1 MRKNPGEPGFEWY
14 VAWRYLERE
23 KESRA
28 WIITVIVGIVIM
40 VGGAVLLF
48 LPQLLHSSKLHDTFA
63 TRGDQRRI
71 LQLIGIIAAFVG
83 FTVAY
88 VGVLVHRFSIFT
100 TISMFGVFLG
110 VAAPIIVLSVMSGF
124 ETDLKAKILAQHAH
138 IVVTAPEKAWQ
149 GWEAD
154 LGKIRGEPGVK
165 AATPYLESEVLVQA
179 QTNNQGVEFRGID
192 PNSMGP
198 VTDLARQM
206 EVGELENLAHPDAIK
221 PSFPIVDGDND
232 KEKEKDR
239 PRPVKDEDQPKKPPA
254 RRIPGIVIGS
264 VLAQN
269 LRVYPGDD
277 VDVACLACGIGPTGP
292 LPNMKTF
299 RIAGIFKT
307 GMYEFDSK
315 IAYTTIEDAQKFLAL
330 PGEITGVEIKADDLN
345 KSDEVAERLR
355 ASLGKG
361 YDVKDWREMNAS
373 LFSAL
378 KMEKIAMFIVLAFIV
393 LVASFSIIS
402 TLIMVA
408 VEKAREIAILKS
420 MGASDLG
427 VVRIFLF
434 QGLYIGAIGLLAGV
448 VSGLGACGLLYRFG
462 IALDSEVYY
471 IARLPVHIDVLELLG
486 IAACAVGISCLATIY
501 PAFLAARMRPVE
513 GLRYE

>member
-1 MRKNPGEPGFEWY
+1 
-14 VAWRYLERE
+14 
-23 KESRA
+23 
-28 WIITVIVGIVIM
+28 
-40 VGGAVLLF
+40 
-48 LPQLLHSSKLHDTFA
+48 
-63 TRGDQRRI
+63 
-71 LQLIGIIAAFVG
+71 
-83 FTVAY
+83 
-88 VGVLVHRFSIFT
+88 
-100 TISMFGVFLG
+100 
-110 VAAPIIVLSVMSGF
+110 MSGF
-124 ETDLKAKILAQHAH
+124 ETDLKSKILGQHAH
-138 IVVTAPEKAWQ
+138 IVVTSPEHAWQ
-149 GWEAD
+149 GWEGD
-154 LGKIRGEPGVK
+154 VEKIRHDPGVK
-165 AATPYLESEVLVQA
+165 AASPYLESEVLVQA
-179 QTNNQGVEFRGID
+179 ATNNQGVEFRGID
-192 PNSMGP
+192 PKSIGG

-206 EVGELENLAHPDAIK
+206 EVGELSNLEHPENMRTFLPTIDPD
-221 PSFPIVDGDND
+221 DG
-232 KEKEKDR
+232 KEKDKPQPSEDAPKR
-239 PRPVKDEDQPKKPPA
+239 QPR
-254 RRIPGIVIGS
+254 RMPGIILGTE
-264 VLAQN
+264 LARN

-292 LPNMKTF
+292 LPNQKPF

-307 GMYEFDSK
+307 GMYEFDTK

-330 PGEITGVEIKADDLN
+330 PGEITGVEIKTFDLN
-345 KSDEVAERLR
+345 KADVVAERLR
-355 ASLGKG
+355 AALGKA
-361 YDVKDWREMNAS
+361 YDVKDWRETNAS

-434 QGLYIGAIGLLAGV
+434 QGLYIGAVGLLAGMV
-448 VSGLGACGLLYRFG
+448 AGLAACGLLWRFG

-471 IARLPVHIDVLELLG
+471 IARLPVHIDLFEIMA

-501 PAFLAARMRPVE
+501 PAYLAARMRPVE

>member
-1 MRKNPGEPGFEWY
+1 MKQNPGEPGFEWY

-23 KESRA
+23 KESR
-28 WIITVIVGIVIM
+28 WWLGVVIT
-40 VGGAVLLF
+40 GAVILLAGAALLF
-48 LPQLLHSSKLHDTFA
+48 LPTLLHSTALQDNWLARSD
-63 TRGDQRRI
+63 RRRL
-71 LQLIGIIAAFVG
+71 LQLVGIIAIFVG

-88 VGVLVHRFSIFT
+88 VGFCVSRFSIFT
-100 TISMFGVFLG
+100 TISMFGVYLG

-124 ETDLKAKILAQHAH
+124 ETDLKAKIIGQNAH
-138 IVVTAPEKAWQ
+138 IVITAPERAWQ
-149 GWEAD
+149 GWEGD
-154 LGKIRGEPGVK
+154 LEQVRRDPGVK

-192 PNSMGP
+192 PQSVSA
-198 VTDLARQM
+198 VTDLGRQM
-206 EVGELENLAHPDAIK
+206 EVGELDYLTNPEKVK
-221 PSFPIVDGDND
+221 PNFPILEADD
-232 KEKEKDR
+232 KGKDRDKDR
-239 PRPVKDEDQPKKPPA
+239 PREEERKPTK
-254 RRIPGIVIGS
+254 RVPGILVGTE
-264 VLAQN
+264 LARN
-269 LRVYPGDD
+269 LRIYPGDD
-277 VDVACLACGIGPTGP
+277 VDVACLACGMGPTGA
-292 LPNMKTF
+292 LPNLRTF
-299 RIAGIFKT
+299 RVAGIFKT
-307 GMYEFDSK
+307 GMYEFDTK
-315 IAYTTIEDAQKFLAL
+315 IAYTTIADAQKFLAL
-330 PGEITGVEIKADDLN
+330 PGEITGIEIKTTDLN
-345 KSDEVAERLR
+345 KSDQTADRLR
-355 ASLGKG
+355 TALGKG
-361 YDVKDWREMNAS
+361 FDVKDWREMNAS

-448 VSGLGACGLLYRFG
+448 ISGLGACGLLYRFG

-471 IARLPVHIDVLELLG
+471 IARLPVHIDVLELLA